1 MHALTLTNHSAMPTA
16 PVLTRELGSLPQHS
30 RAGRCSIRAADG
42 QDEVQVEGRF
52 QRYSTPGHAEILI
65 FLLGYHDDD
74 PDHVPALDIALRM
87 RPDWGGGSGNFILGG
102 IAVANA
108 SVESVEAPA
117 SEL

>member
-1 MHALTLTNHSAMPTA
+1 MQALTLTIQSAMPSA
-16 PVLTRELGSLPQHS
+16 PVLNLELGSLPEQRLS
-30 RAGRCSIRAADG
+30 GRCSIRAADG

-65 FLLGYHDDD
+65 FLLGYHEND

-102 IAVANA
+102 MAVANA
-108 SVESVEAPA
+108 SVENVVAPA